1 MSKFKVHDLVY
12 LNLPAADQGDHV
24 DGFIADVIEPGKYLV
39 WWFGK
44 CKYWVETDQFLEPK
58 EPNRKFKKGDY
69 LTRGGPLTQLPDGT
83 WPELGQVVYAYPQGW
98 YLVRIITVNEG
109 KYLWFYR
116 QARPDSGRY
125 WTLHE
130 KKKEENK
137 E

>member
-39 WWFGK
+39 WWFEK
-44 CKYWVETDQFLEPK
+44 CKSWVETDQFLEPK

-69 LTRGGPLTQLPDGT
+69 VVNEGMPHEGGFGFV
-83 WPELGQVVYAYPQGW
+83 EYAYPQGW
-98 YLVRIITVNEG
+98 YLIRPITGGREDLRESG

-130 KKKEENK
+130 KKKEEN
-137 E
+137 EE

>member
-12 LNLPAADQGDHV
+12 LKQPCTLIGDHV

-39 WWFGK
+39 WWFEK
-44 CKYWVETDQFLEPK
+44 CKYWVETDQFLQPK

-69 LTRGGPLTQLPDGT
+69 LTRGGPLTQRPDGT

-109 KYLWFYR
+109 KYILRYR
-116 QARPDSGRY
+116 HARPDSGRY

-130 KKKEENK
+130 KKKIESEE
-137 E
+137 